1 MLVNAQEKT
10 TQKEFSKSI
19 DLKKSQI
26 FFDAEDYLI
35 YYKAAGLASAP
46 LKKINSEDLSKDF
59 LEEGEE
65 DSALREVAKIYP
77 EVLEVAS
84 QFKPIEGGLVHRID
98 TATSGLLLLAKNQ
111 KSYDFFIDLQKK
123 ALFRKCYTAFSHKTS
138 QKDVKKSL
146 ERGYPPLPGEYC
158 LEEAGQLPEVQLPL
172 KIASAFR
179 NFGPRG
185 ASVRPLLIENAKDKK
200 IYQTSIDALSHL
212 GFARK
217 IGVSL
222 SLAYRHQVRSHL
234 HWLGYPIIADMRYGR
249 ESDSDRIRETHK
261 NPKKSQKPM
270 LFFASG
276 LSFIDPKTGKT
287 VSYALFEED
296 LIEFARK
303 ECNSET
309 R

>member
-1 MLVNAQEKT
+1 
-10 TQKEFSKSI
+10 
-19 DLKKSQI
+19 
-26 FFDAEDYLI
+26 FDAEDYLI

-46 LKKINSEDLSKDF
+46 LKKIQSEDLSKDF
-59 LEEGEE
+59 LDQGEA

-111 KSYDFFIDLQKK
+111 KSYDFFIDIQKK
-123 ALFRKCYTAFSHKTS
+123 TSFLKSYTAFSEKSS

-146 ERGYPPLPGEYC
+146 EAGYPPLPGEYR
-158 LEEAGQLPEVQLPL
+158 LEEARQLPEVQLPL

-200 IYQTSIDALSHL
+200 IYQMSVDALTHL
-212 GFARK
+212 GFAWK
-217 IGVSL
+217 IEVSL

-249 ESDSDRIRETHK
+249 ESDSHRITETHK

-276 LSFIDPKTGKT
+276 LSFIDPKTDKT

>member
-1 MLVNAQEKT
+1 MLVNAQGKIA
-10 TQKEFSKSI
+10 QKEFSKSI

-46 LKKINSEDLSKDF
+46 LKKINSEDLSKDS

-111 KSYDFFIDLQKK
+111 KSYDFFIDIQKK
-123 ALFRKCYTAFSHKTS
+123 SSFLKSYTAFSHKTS

-146 ERGYPPLPGEYC
+146 ERGYPPLPVEYR
-158 LEEAGQLPEVQLPL
+158 LEETMQLPL

-200 IYQTSIDALSHL
+200 IYQTSVDALAHHD
-212 GFARK
+212 FARR
-217 IGVSL
+217 IEVSL
-222 SLAYRHQVRSHL
+222 SLAYRHQ
-234 HWLGYPIIADMRYGR
+234 
-249 ESDSDRIRETHK
+249 
-261 NPKKSQKPM
+261 
-270 LFFASG
+270 
-276 LSFIDPKTGKT
+276 
-287 VSYALFEED
+287 
-296 LIEFARK
+296 
-303 ECNSET
+303 
-309 R
+309 

>member
-65 DSALREVAKIYP
+65 DSALREAAKIYP

-111 KSYDFFIDLQKK
+111 KSYDFFIDIQKK
-123 ALFRKCYTAFSHKTS
+123 TSFRKCYTAFSHKIS

-146 ERGYPPLPGEYC
+146 KRGYPPLPGEYR
-158 LEEAGQLPEVQLPL
+158 LEETMQLPL

-249 ESDSDRIRETHK
+249 ESDSDRIGETHK

>member
-19 DLKKSQI
+19 DLEKSQI

-111 KSYDFFIDLQKK
+111 KSYDFFIDIQKK
-123 ALFRKCYTAFSHKTS
+123 TSFLKSYTAFSEKSS

-146 ERGYPPLPGEYC
+146 ERGYPPLPGEYR
-158 LEEAGQLPEVQLPL
+158 LEETMQLPL

-200 IYQTSIDALSHL
+200 IYQTSVDALAHHD
-212 GFARK
+212 FARR
-217 IGVSL
+217 IEVSL

-249 ESDSDRIRETHK
+249 DSDSDTIKETHK

-276 LSFIDPKTGKT
+276 LCFKEPKTGKT